1 METMLEM
8 VFATGFGKKFRVTF
22 DSPREDLDPA
32 EVEAA
37 METVI
42 GKDVFEV
49 EGGLAEIDSA
59 QLVTT
64 QTEVLE
70 FA

>member
-8 VFATGFGKKFRVTF
+8 IFATGLGKKFRVTF
-22 DSPREDLDPA
+22 DSPRGDLDPA
-32 EVEAA
+32 EVKAA

>member
-1 METMLEM
+1 MQL
-8 VFATGFGKKFRVTF
+8 
-22 DSPREDLDPA
+22 DSVRNSGSPA

-64 QTEVLE
+64 QTELLE